1 MEKSPPNVVKVKNI
15 AEYFKERPQEV
26 AFISMTTSNCF
37 KKGGGDKKES
47 LADALDFL
55 HREQYPHLNI
65 KYEDLLRDLYE
76 VSQRIVRFLPSL
88 KQLDPDNNTLNTTFV
103 EGERGH
109 SIVDYVVE
117 KGPFRNQAS
126 VSLEQHRV
134 DERLGYES

>member
-1 MEKSPPNVVKVKNI
+1 MIRKL
-15 AEYFKERPQEV
+15 
-26 AFISMTTSNCF
+26 ISMRLMLPA
-37 KKGGGDKKES
+37 KKMRLMLRKDGGDLKES

-65 KYEDLLRDLYE
+65 KYEDLLRDPYE
-76 VSQRIVRFLPSL
+76 VSERIVRFLPSL